1 MEPDSSAPEGGDGQS
16 SPPAQIE
23 PTPASMSPV
32 ERLQRRYSDQLS
44 QEIEQLETQKAQL
57 QTEVAALTSV
67 YAALEADVRS
77 LQQSIDEAVENNQPE
92 NNQREDNQSETG
104 APPKEKARSGT
115 GPRLPGEPMATAPTE
130 PKFTEPAKSAEPVEI
145 ELPMP
150 STSEQR
156 RQKRIQRRMEID
168 ALRVSPLRG
177 IVLAA
182 IAALLMALQFC
193 IVSALS
199 QGGSWLG
206 FTIGQLGTGFMPA
219 VALLWLRMLVTVP
232 ALILLAPQLYAD
244 TWEEI
249 QDWVYRNNRLLMLL
263 IASGV
268 TLFFSQVL
276 VYQCIGLLGS
286 AVGVALLFLYP
297 LAAVP
302 LGLIV
307 GKARGLSSLGG
318 LALVAIAMGG
328 ILLVKPILDTSDGST
343 AVYALW
349 LGVLAGIAFGL
360 YILLTNLSYRQYCH
374 PIPVGLTQFVTVAV
388 LSSVILL
395 AKPITPLSI
404 SWPSFAL
411 WGLLVGV
418 FMLLVYLLNYISLRL
433 IGARTAIVAAAVP
446 VVTLLLSSSFTP
458 KPSLAIVQWTGIILV
473 AMGGAALGQDKLTI
487 AAAKSS
493 DQER

>member
-1 MEPDSSAPEGGDGQS
+1 MEPDSSALEGGDDPS
-16 SPPAQIE
+16 LSPPPIE

-32 ERLQRRYSDQLS
+32 EKLQRRYSDQLS

-57 QTEVAALTSV
+57 QTEIAALTNV
-67 YAALEADVRS
+67 YAVLEADVRS
-77 LQQSIDEAVENNQPE
+77 LQQSVDETVDSNPT
-92 NNQREDNQSETG
+92 ETDV
-104 APPKEKARSGT
+104 PLKDARLGT
-115 GPRLPGEPMATAPTE
+115 GPRLPGEPMAIAPTE
-130 PKFTEPAKSAEPVEI
+130 PKFTEPSKSAEPIEI
-145 ELPMP
+145 ELPIP

-168 ALRVSPLRG
+168 ALQVSPRRG
-177 IVLAA
+177 IILAA
-182 IAALLMALQFC
+182 IATLLMALQFC

-232 ALILLAPQLYAD
+232 ALALLAPQLYAE

-249 QDWVYRNNRLLMLL
+249 QDWIYSRNRLLALL

-268 TLFFSQVL
+268 ALFFSQVL

-286 AVGVALLFLYP
+286 AVGGALLFLYP

-302 LGLIV
+302 LGLVI

-328 ILLVKPILDTSDGST
+328 ILLIKPILDTSDGVIT
-343 AVYALW
+343 VQALW
-349 LGVLAGIAFGL
+349 FGILAGLTFGL
-360 YILLTNLSYRQYCH
+360 YILLTNLSYRQHCH
-374 PIPVGLTQFVTVAV
+374 PIPVGFTQFATVAV
-388 LSSVILL
+388 LSSVVLL
-395 AKPITPLSI
+395 AKPITPMSI

-411 WGLLVGV
+411 WGLLIGV
-418 FMLLVYLLNYISLRL
+418 LMLLVYLLNYTSLRL

-446 VVTLLLSSSFTP
+446 VVTLLLSWSFTP
-458 KPSLAIVQWTGIILV
+458 RPSLAIIQWTGIILV

-493 DQER
+493 NHDL

>member
-1 MEPDSSAPEGGDGQS
+1 MEPDSSALEGGDDPS
-16 SPPAQIE
+16 LSPPKIE

-32 ERLQRRYSDQLS
+32 EKLQRRYSDQLS

-57 QTEVAALTSV
+57 QTEIAALTTV
-67 YAALEADVRS
+67 YNGLEADVRS
-77 LQQSIDEAVENNQPE
+77 LQQSVEEAVDSKQPATDAPYKENA
-92 NNQREDNQSETG
+92 RMG
-104 APPKEKARSGT
+104 A
-115 GPRLPGEPMATAPTE
+115 GPRLPGEPMAIAPTE
-130 PKFTEPAKSAEPVEI
+130 PKFTEPSKSAEPIEI
-145 ELPMP
+145 ELPIP

-156 RQKRIQRRMEID
+156 RQQRVQRRMEID
-168 ALRVSPLRG
+168 ALRVSPRRG

-193 IVSALS
+193 MVSALS

-206 FTIGQLGTGFMPA
+206 FTVGQLGTGFMPA
-219 VALLWLRMLVTVP
+219 VALLWLRMLVAVP
-232 ALILLAPQLYAD
+232 VLTLLAPQLYAE

-249 QDWVYRNNRLLMLL
+249 QDWMYSNNRLLTLL

-328 ILLVKPILDTSDGST
+328 ILLIKPILNTSDGVT
-343 AVYALW
+343 TVYALW
-349 LGVLAGIAFGL
+349 LGILAGFTFGL
-360 YILLTNLSYRQYCH
+360 YILLTNLSYQQHCH

-388 LSSVILL
+388 LSSIVLL
-395 AKPITPLSI
+395 AKPITPVSI

-446 VVTLLLSSSFTP
+446 MMTLLLSGSFTP
-458 KPSLAIVQWTGIILV
+458 RPSLAIIQWTGIILV

-493 DQER
+493 NQEI